1 MSKHRFLTAAASLLC
16 AGITTQSAM
25 AELPSLTEK
34 DWLGRFAVS
43 ANSKYKFTIQTEGA
57 IHLVPEG
64 SRKKKVAPYA
74 AIKIAPRIEEM
85 MPDGTQAGR
94 EIINSSLESSDPA
107 TAELRKT
114 TIRGKVTGDTTF
126 EITIEDRQ
134 GTIYMGGKI
143 IQPGPAVKNP
153 LRFTILTTFPTLY
166 QFETRGD
173 MSEEQR
179 EKFQKKLEEDKI
191 TLKRTDGK
199 KVKQTFESAVEGA
212 SEKVSGP
219 GIASAEVDCAE
230 YAGKKIVL
238 TAATNS
244 SFMLSNPNNEPLWNG
259 YTLKWTTDPEKD
271 KGNKAQLAI
280 EVR

>member
-1 MSKHRFLTAAASLLC
+1 MSKHRFLTVAASILC
-16 AGITTQSAM
+16 ACAGTQSAM

-34 DWLGRFAVS
+34 EWLGRFAVS
-43 ANSKYKFTIQTEGA
+43 ANSKYSFEIETTGDIKL
-57 IHLVPEG
+57 HLEG
-64 SRKKKVAPYA
+64 SRKKKTPAYA
-74 AIKIAPRIEEM
+74 VIKIAPRIEEM
-85 MPDGTQAGR
+85 MPDGTQAAR
-94 EIINSSLESSDPA
+94 EIIQSSLESSDPA

-153 LRFTILTTFPTLY
+153 MRFTIRTTFPTLY
-166 QFETRGD
+166 QFETKGD
-173 MSEEQR
+173 MSDEQR
-179 EKFQKKLEEDKI
+179 EKFQKKLEDDKI
-191 TLKRTDGK
+191 SLKWTDGK
-199 KVKQTFESAVEGA
+199 KVKQTFESNVDGT

-219 GIASAEVDCAE
+219 GIASAEVDCADFG
-230 YAGKKIVL
+230 GKKIML

-244 SFMLSNPNNEPLWNG
+244 SFKLSNPNNEPLWNG
-259 YTLKWTTDPEKD
+259 YTLTWSADPEKD

>member
-16 AGITTQSAM
+16 ACASTQSAM

-34 DWLGRFAVS
+34 EWLGRFAVS
-43 ANSKYKFTIQTEGA
+43 ANSKYSFEIETTGDIKL
-57 IHLVPEG
+57 HLEG
-64 SRKKKVAPYA
+64 SRKKKIPPYA
-74 AIKIAPRIEEM
+74 VIKIATRIEEM
-85 MPDGTQAGR
+85 MPDGTVAAR
-94 EIINSSLESSDPA
+94 EIIQSSLESSDPA

-153 LRFTILTTFPTLY
+153 MRLTVLTTFPTLY
-166 QFETRGD
+166 QFQTKND
-173 MSEEQR
+173 ISDEQR
-179 EKFQKKLEEDKI
+179 EKLQKKLEDDKI

-244 SFMLSNPNNEPLWNG
+244 SLMLSNPNNEPLWNG